1 MPELEFLQRIFGTS
15 EDGVLYLP
23 GALMKAAKLRP
34 GDKLRIT
41 PEKDG
46 FRVQKADNNPRP
58 GGPT

>member
-1 MPELEFLQRIFGTS
+1 MIAQDYVQRLFGTS

-23 GALMKAAKLRP
+23 GDLMKSAKLKP

-46 FRVQKADNNPRP
+46 FRVQIENPRP